1 MPVVGL
7 VRAGS
12 AEDEEYLVAFR
23 KGLGETG
30 YIEGQNVK
38 GPFNRQ
44 FRLASWGS
52 LLHRPPT
59 YLLRK
64 TPDFAGALGGESD
77 DAPDSCPANFSQHTG
92 LSHVQPAQPPA
103 RGALCSLEL
112 GKSPQHGQRQ
122 L

>member
-1 MPVVGL
+1 
-7 VRAGS
+7 
-12 AEDEEYLVAFR
+12 
-23 KGLGETG
+23 
-30 YIEGQNVK
+30 VK

-52 LLHRPPT
+52 LLHRSPT

-92 LSHVQPAQPPA
+92 LSHVQA
-103 RGALCSLEL
+103 RSRPRVVRSMIFARSNSAKAPSMVSVNFQGSARNPC
-112 GKSPQHGQRQ
+112 R
-122 L
+122 